1 MAAGMIDELSF
12 RPLGGDNWA
21 DFEKLF
27 GERGGSGGCWCML
40 WRLPPA
46 DFETGKGAGNREAMR
61 RLAGSARPPGILAYA
76 GANAVGW
83 CALAPR
89 EDYPALARSRVLKPV
104 DERPVWS
111 ISCFYIDRAWR
122 RRGLSVA
129 LLDAAV
135 EFARGRGATIVEGY
149 PVEPTKHD
157 YPAVFAWTGT
167 AQTFR
172 RAGFEECLRRSP
184 TRPIMRRRVES

>member
-1 MAAGMIDELSF
+1 MIDDLIF
-12 RPLGGDNWA
+12 RPLSDDNWA

-27 GERGGSGGCWCML
+27 GERGGAGGCWCML

-46 DFETGKGAGNREAMR
+46 DFEAGKGAGNREAMR
-61 RLAGSARPPGILAYA
+61 RLAGSARSPGILAYA
-76 GANAVGW
+76 GNNAVGW

-89 EDYPALARSRVLKPV
+89 EEYPALKRSRVLKPV

-135 EFARGRGATIVEGY
+135 EFARERSAKIVEGY
-149 PVEPTKHD
+149 PVEPAKQN

-184 TRPIMRRRVES
+184 TRPIMRRSVDS

>member
-1 MAAGMIDELSF
+1 MNDDPVF
-12 RPLGGDNWA
+12 RPLGRDNWA

-40 WRLPPA
+40 WRLSPA
-46 DFETGKGAGNREAMR
+46 DFEAGKGDCNRKAIR
-61 RLAGSARPPGILAYA
+61 RLAESARSPGILAYV
-76 GANAVGW
+76 GGDAVGW

-89 EDYPALARSRVLKPV
+89 EDYPGLARSRVLKPV

-111 ISCFYIDRAWR
+111 VSCFYIDRAWR
-122 RRGLSVA
+122 RRGISVA

-135 EFARGRGATIVEGY
+135 EFARGQGAKIVEGY
-149 PVEPTKHD
+149 PVEPAKQN

-184 TRPIMRRRVES
+184 TRPIMRRSVES